1 MTAGNR
7 LSYVPIIARK
17 EDPRQAGPPFY
28 VYNFV
33 ELWYTV
39 SHTGEGGDGYSPNL
53 ERGEVT
59 GMTFSEV
66 ILLLNLLVTVVFGV
80 LNLTLKK

>member
-1 MTAGNR
+1 MLISIETK
-7 LSYVPIIARK
+7 SS
-17 EDPRQAGPPFY
+17 PFFESGLLFFA
-28 VYNFV
+28 VYSFV
-33 ELWYTV
+33 ELWYTE